1 MVPEIVLDEDQK
13 FSTKAILA
21 SLVRQSEVTHLV
33 ERGLT
38 DELDHV
44 HARDNRFFLLDIAG
58 DRLKIGISYYRL
70 FLLFDEAAG
79 TWLYCW
85 SDGNTFCCSLAKSS
99 LHLRYWVHCGR
110 CWTVRILFFARQ

>member
-44 HARDNRFFLLDIAG
+44 HA
-58 DRLKIGISYYRL
+58 
-70 FLLFDEAAG
+70 
-79 TWLYCW
+79 
-85 SDGNTFCCSLAKSS
+85 
-99 LHLRYWVHCGR
+99 
-110 CWTVRILFFARQ
+110 

>member
-38 DELDHV
+38 DELYHV
-44 HARDNRFFLLDIAG
+44 HARDNGFFL
-58 DRLKIGISYYRL
+58 
-70 FLLFDEAAG
+70 
-79 TWLYCW
+79 
-85 SDGNTFCCSLAKSS
+85 
-99 LHLRYWVHCGR
+99 
-110 CWTVRILFFARQ
+110 